1 MLDNLIIIR
10 TFVTMKNTLKL
21 KRLMMSYLDTTYP
34 EIFLLELN
42 HLGDVVES
50 FNKDAQGNWF
60 EDRRVGISRNSW
72 FDMRKEVIKG
82 LMLMFSVNYVTA
94 DTVVNNWVDCRP
106 KYKYVRK
113 SMDEQVLVP
122 VTTKISDLPLELKEE
137 WVLEPVTNEC
147 GMTI

>member
-1 MLDNLIIIR
+1 
-10 TFVTMKNTLKL
+10 MKNTLKL
-21 KRLMMSYLDTTYP
+21 KRLMMAYLDTTYP

-122 VTTKISDLPLELKEE
+122 VTTKISDLPLVLKEE
-137 WVLEPVTNEC
+137 WVLEPVTRETH
-147 GMTI
+147 MTL

>member
-1 MLDNLIIIR
+1 
-10 TFVTMKNTLKL
+10 MKNTLKL
-21 KRLMMSYLDTTYP
+21 KRLMMAYLDTTYP

-94 DTVVNNWVDCRP
+94 DTVVNHWVDCRP

-122 VTTKISDLPLELKEE
+122 VTNKISDFPIVLKEE
-137 WVLEPVTNEC
+137 WILEPVKEEC
-147 GMTI
+147 HMTL

>member
-1 MLDNLIIIR
+1 
-10 TFVTMKNTLKL
+10 
-21 KRLMMSYLDTTYP
+21 MSYLDSMYP
-34 EIFLLELN
+34 EIYLLELN

-60 EDRRVGISRNSW
+60 DDRRVGRSRNSW

-82 LMLMFSVNYVTA
+82 LMLMFSVNYITA
-94 DTVVNNWVDCRP
+94 DTVVNHWVECRP

-122 VTTKISDLPLELKEE
+122 VTTKISDLPEVLKEE
-137 WVLEPVTNEC
+137 WVLAPVTEKCN
-147 GMTI
+147 MIL

>member
-1 MLDNLIIIR
+1 
-10 TFVTMKNTLKL
+10 
-21 KRLMMSYLDTTYP
+21 MMAYLDTTYP

-94 DTVVNNWVDCRP
+94 DTVVNHWVDCRP

-122 VTTKISDLPLELKEE
+122 VTTKISDLPIVLKEE
-137 WVLEPVTNEC
+137 WILEPVKEEC
-147 GMTI
+147 HMTL

>member
-1 MLDNLIIIR
+1 
-10 TFVTMKNTLKL
+10 MKNTLKL
-21 KRLMMSYLDTTYP
+21 KRLMMSYLNTTYP
-34 EIFLLELN
+34 EIYLLELDF
-42 HLGDVVES
+42 LGDLIQTFDERK
-50 FNKDAQGNWF
+50 KDCWT
-60 EDRRVGISRNSW
+60 DIRKVGRSKDSW

-122 VTTKISDLPLELKEE
+122 VKEE
-137 WVLEPVTNEC
+137 WILEPVKEEC
-147 GMTI
+147 HMTL

>member
-1 MLDNLIIIR
+1 
-10 TFVTMKNTLKL
+10 MK
-21 KRLMMSYLDTTYP
+21 RIMFSYLDTLYP
-34 EIFLLELN
+34 GIYLLELD
-42 HLGDVVES
+42 HLGDVVET
-50 FNKDAQGNWF
+50 FDKDAQGNWF
-60 EDRRVGISRNSW
+60 EDRRVGMSRNSW

-122 VTTKISDLPLELKEE
+122 VTTKISDFPIVLKEE
-137 WVLEPVTNEC
+137 WILEPVKEKC
-147 GMTI
+147 HMTL

>member
-1 MLDNLIIIR
+1 
-10 TFVTMKNTLKL
+10 MKNTLKL
-21 KRLMMSYLDTTYP
+21 KRLMMAYLDTTYP

-94 DTVVNNWVDCRP
+94 DTVVNHWVDCRP

-122 VTTKISDLPLELKEE
+122 VTNKISDLPIVLKEE
-137 WVLEPVTNEC
+137 WILEPVKEEC
-147 GMTI
+147 HMTL

>member
-1 MLDNLIIIR
+1 MSYTFR
-10 TFVTMKNTLKL
+10 TFSTMKNTLKL
-21 KRLMMSYLDTTYP
+21 KRLMMAYLDTTYP

-122 VTTKISDLPLELKEE
+122 VTNKISDLPIVLKEE
-137 WVLEPVTNEC
+137 WILEPVKEEC
-147 GMTI
+147 HMTL

>member
-1 MLDNLIIIR
+1 
-10 TFVTMKNTLKL
+10 MKNTLKL
-21 KRLMMSYLDTTYP
+21 KRLMMAYLDTTYP

-122 VTTKISDLPLELKEE
+122 VTNKISDFPIVLKEE
-137 WVLEPVTNEC
+137 WILEPVKEEC
-147 GMTI
+147 HMTL

>member
-1 MLDNLIIIR
+1 
-10 TFVTMKNTLKL
+10 MKNTLKL
-21 KRLMMSYLDTTYP
+21 KRLMMAYLDTTYP

-94 DTVVNNWVDCRP
+94 DTVVNHWVDCRP

-122 VTTKISDLPLELKEE
+122 VTTKISDFPIVLKEE
-137 WVLEPVTNEC
+137 WILEPVKEEC
-147 GMTI
+147 HMTL

>member
-1 MLDNLIIIR
+1 MSYTFR
-10 TFVTMKNTLKL
+10 TFSTMKNTLKL
-21 KRLMMSYLDTTYP
+21 KRLMMTYLDTTYP

-122 VTTKISDLPLELKEE
+122 VTNKISDLPIVLKEE
-137 WVLEPVTNEC
+137 WILEPVKEEC
-147 GMTI
+147 HMTL

>member
-1 MLDNLIIIR
+1 MSY
-10 TFVTMKNTLKL
+10 TFNTFGAMKNTLKM
-21 KRLMMSYLDTTYP
+21 KRIMFSYLDTLYP
-34 EIFLLELN
+34 GIYLLELD
-42 HLGDVVES
+42 HLGDVVET
-50 FNKDAQGNWF
+50 FDKDAQGNWF
-60 EDRRVGISRNSW
+60 EDRRVGMSRNSW

-122 VTTKISDLPLELKEE
+122 VTTKISDFPIVLKEE
-137 WVLEPVTNEC
+137 WILEPVKEKC
-147 GMTI
+147 HMTL

>member
-1 MLDNLIIIR
+1 
-10 TFVTMKNTLKL
+10 MKNSLRL
-21 KRLMMSYLDTTYP
+21 KRLMMSYLDTRYP
-34 EIFLLELN
+34 EIYLLELN

-122 VTTKISDLPLELKEE
+122 VTTKISDLPIVLKEE
-137 WVLEPVTNEC
+137 WVLEPVKEEC
-147 GMTI
+147 HMTL

>member
-1 MLDNLIIIR
+1 MSY
-10 TFVTMKNTLKL
+10 TFSTFGTMKNTLKM
-21 KRLMMSYLDTTYP
+21 KRIMFSYLDTLYP
-34 EIFLLELN
+34 GIYLLELD
-42 HLGDVVES
+42 HLGDVVET
-50 FNKDAQGNWF
+50 FDKDAQGNWF
-60 EDRRVGISRNSW
+60 EDRRVGMSRNSW

-122 VTTKISDLPLELKEE
+122 VKEE
-137 WVLEPVTNEC
+137 WVLAPVIEEC
-147 GMTI
+147 HTAM

>member
-1 MLDNLIIIR
+1 
-10 TFVTMKNTLKL
+10 MKNTLKL
-21 KRLMMSYLDTTYP
+21 KRLMMAYLDTTYP

-122 VTTKISDLPLELKEE
+122 VTTKISDLPIVLKEE
-137 WVLEPVTNEC
+137 WILEPVKEEC
-147 GMTI
+147 HMTL